1 MPRDDLQTPQPPFSA
16 TTTLPPG
23 PPTSH
28 HSYCLP
34 NNPMP
39 YLAPSVTHQPELLL
53 LHWMINTISSLV
65 EDLQH
70 HPIVQD
76 PIPPMSTFTN
86 TPAYRV
92 FLQTC
97 NTLRHLINTTHD
109 ARRGL
114 NKLQFLPGSPGSPGH
129 YRIDPT
135 LDIPPQ
141 QTNLLSAATSQRHPT
156 TPSPANTP
164 PLIRR
169 LNGRDRSRS
178 RDRLPLTTL
187 SQPNHTTTRPSQT
200 DLLQIP
206 ATADTYIK
214 HFGRPPTPAPP
225 PRELAACLLTHRPP
239 PLEAPRQRLVSHIT
253 LCSERKNPSFFR
265 FLHTISILPP
275 SSHTFISA
283 AI

>member
-1 MPRDDLQTPQPPFSA
+1 MVPRDDPRTPQPSFSA
-16 TTTLPPG
+16 TTTFSPG
-23 PPTSH
+23 PPTPH
-28 HSYCLP
+28 HGYSLP

-53 LHWMINTISSLV
+53 LHWLISTISSLV

-86 TPAYRV
+86 TPAYRL
-92 FLQTC
+92 FLQTR

-114 NKLQFLPGSPGSPGH
+114 NRLQFLPGSPGSPGH

-141 QTNLLSAATSQRHPT
+141 QTNLLSAATSQRDPA
-156 TPSPANTP
+156 TPSPINTP
-164 PLIRR
+164 PLLHRISCRVPAT
-169 LNGRDRSRS
+169 GFPSPHSHSRTTQ
-178 RDRLPLTTL
+178 PLD
-187 SQPNHTTTRPSQT
+187 TRPSQT
-200 DLLQIP
+200 DLLQLP
-206 ATADTYIK
+206 ATADTCIK
-214 HFGRPPTPAPP
+214 HFGRLPTPVP
-225 PRELAACLLTHRPP
+225 PRQQLTTCLLTRRPP
-239 PLEAPRQRLVSHIT
+239 PPEAPGQHLVSHIT
-253 LCSERKNPSFFR
+253 LCSENRPFI
-265 FLHTISILPP
+265 FLHTISILLP